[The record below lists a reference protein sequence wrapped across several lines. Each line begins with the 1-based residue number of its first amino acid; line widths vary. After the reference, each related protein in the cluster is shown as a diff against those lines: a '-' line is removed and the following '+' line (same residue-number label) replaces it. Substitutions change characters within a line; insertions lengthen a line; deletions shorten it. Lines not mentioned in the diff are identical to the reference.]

1 MLEKKPKRKRSTSIE
16 KMRMQVRL
24 FDREVCRFIGR
35 INEIRQDF
43 NMDKPLAP
51 IVLDILLTTLK
62 TKLADINNPNDLL

>member
-24 FDREVCRFIGR
+24 FDREACRFIER